1 MNLIERENR
10 LREFFPDLRFGL
22 SEAEI
27 IEMEEIREDIENYR
41 AIPESEKREV
51 SQALQDRMQN
61 EAEAGYVELTDEQRQ
76 KMREE
81 WRKHWKSESEVG

>member
-1 MNLIERENR
+1 MNLIERENK

-22 SEAEI
+22 SEEEI
-27 IEMEEIREDIENYR
+27 AEMEEIREDIKNYR

-51 SQALQDRMQN
+51 SQTLQDRMQN
-61 EAEAGYVELTDEQRQ
+61 EAEAGYVELTEEQRR

-81 WRKHWKSESEVG
+81 WRKHWRSETEEN